1 MLNVLM
7 TVLDRFVT
15 TVTDA
20 EKLKQFTTEAVQEI
34 LVSQVETLRDLLP
47 QEALV
52 QAVAP
57 LDARFLE
64 KYQTLLGKLEKVQ
77 SASDASLTAT
87 VDAARAE
94 ILPALEQFRR
104 TAVTMRYLQGGQTDR
119 LEAAMQNVV
128 GFSTTQDAFLEGIFD
143 EVEGRVTTVLGAI
156 TGPVTQLVGMIEEI
170 RAFLQELA
178 DKATQAAESV
188 SGQLTSTLQGV
199 GTQLD
204 AAEQQIL
211 EVEKQI
217 KAFIEKVDV
226 TPAIDAFKE
235 GCGQVVDG
243 VDMFFTEV
251 ERVRKQLDDAVA
263 QLDERIRTQFDA
275 GLAQVR
281 TQIEQLLATI
291 VGVLDREEVKQVL
304 DQAKQGVDKL
314 KTAIEQASLQQ
325 VFDLVIN
332 QTGTLEGKIQAI
344 DTSASERR
352 RRRR

>member
-1 MLNVLM
+1 MPATGVFASLPSLEDLNLGVLPKELPLPKLDTNIGALKDQLLGSVSDPSKGLAMPNLSGAPSAGGFQRALEGPLSQLTAVDGKSLIASAKGTLPKVQVSRAIPDVNGVVSQITTKVLPAGGSGPVQVDLALPPSLGDFSAPLQRLAEAGAATPLRMLNVLM

-20 EKLKQFTTEAVQEI
+20 QKLKQFTTEAVQEI

-104 TAVTMRYLQGGQTDR
+104 TAVTMRFLPGGQQRAR

-156 TGPVTQLVGMIEEI
+156 T
-170 RAFLQELA
+170 
-178 DKATQAAESV
+178 
-188 SGQLTSTLQGV
+188 
-199 GTQLD
+199 
-204 AAEQQIL
+204 
-211 EVEKQI
+211 
-217 KAFIEKVDV
+217 
-226 TPAIDAFKE
+226 
-235 GCGQVVDG
+235 
-243 VDMFFTEV
+243 
-251 ERVRKQLDDAVA
+251 
-263 QLDERIRTQFDA
+263 
-275 GLAQVR
+275 AQVTR
-281 TQIEQLLATI
+281 
-291 VGVLDREEVKQVL
+291 
-304 DQAKQGVDKL
+304 
-314 KTAIEQASLQQ
+314 
-325 VFDLVIN
+325 
-332 QTGTLEGKIQAI
+332 LEWG
-344 DTSASERR
+344 
-352 RRRR
+352 